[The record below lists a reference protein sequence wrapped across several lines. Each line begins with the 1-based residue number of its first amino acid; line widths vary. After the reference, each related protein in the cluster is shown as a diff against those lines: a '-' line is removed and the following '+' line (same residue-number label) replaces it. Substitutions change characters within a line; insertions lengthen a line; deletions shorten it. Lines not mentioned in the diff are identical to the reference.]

1 MEGKASCIFGAC
13 FVCFQCSPSL
23 VWFIRS
29 FSFSSCFVGT
39 GPPELPPL
47 LKAEALTELKAVGFK
62 LQHFWSA
69 PASVGINWLR
79 AYQMP
84 SGKLWPRQA
93 LTYLILTR
101 ALGAKNNYYFHV
113 TEEENRAL
121 RDWISFWR
129 SHHPDGKPHESGLW
143 TWACNQLFSCSLAS
157 DILAP
162 SPVRTSKKG
171 SLGCIPTRCQG

>member
-1 MEGKASCIFGAC
+1 M
-13 FVCFQCSPSL
+13 
-23 VWFIRS
+23 
-29 FSFSSCFVGT
+29 
-39 GPPELPPL
+39 
-47 LKAEALTELKAVGFK
+47 KAEALTELKAVGFK

-113 TEEENRAL
+113 TEEEATRVWPL
-121 RDWISFWR
+121 DL
-129 SHHPDGKPHESGLW
+129 GL
-143 TWACNQLFSCSLAS
+143 
-157 DILAP
+157 
-162 SPVRTSKKG
+162 
-171 SLGCIPTRCQG
+171 